1 MNLTSVLLILVTVQ
15 SSNSFL
21 QANLLKSILS
31 GKQIEILK
39 SGLEQAFT
47 KNDDVKKA
55 KGNTSK
61 HGLTSVVKEWPQIYI
76 N

>member
-1 MNLTSVLLILVTVQ
+1 MNLTSVLLFLMTVQ
-15 SSNSFL
+15 SSKSFL

-47 KNDDVKKA
+47 KNDVVKKA
-55 KGNTSK
+55 KGNTTM
-61 HGLTSVVKEWPQIYI
+61 HGLTSVVKEWSQIFI